1 MKSPAAIAALLL
13 ALAASGPGAP
23 APKPAPTET
32 VLVTH
37 RVKAGE
43 EAEYATL
50 LGRQWTT
57 LRRLGLVLPKP
68 HVILRG
74 TDESGKTIFVE
85 VLTWRDADA
94 PDNAPAEVQ
103 AIWGELEARAEKRLG
118 HKGIEFPEFEVVAA
132 SD

>member
-1 MKSPAAIAALLL
+1 MTGALLL
-13 ALAASGPGAP
+13 AMTELGIAAPP
-23 APKPAPTET
+23 AKPTET

-37 RVKAGE
+37 RVRAGQD
-43 EAEYATL
+43 AEYAKL
-50 LGRQWTT
+50 LARQWTT
-57 LRRLGLVLPKP
+57 LRRLDLVLPKP

-103 AIWGELEARAEKRLG
+103 AIWNELEARAEKRLG
-118 HKGIEFPEFEVVAA
+118 HPGIDFPEFEIVSAG
-132 SD
+132 D